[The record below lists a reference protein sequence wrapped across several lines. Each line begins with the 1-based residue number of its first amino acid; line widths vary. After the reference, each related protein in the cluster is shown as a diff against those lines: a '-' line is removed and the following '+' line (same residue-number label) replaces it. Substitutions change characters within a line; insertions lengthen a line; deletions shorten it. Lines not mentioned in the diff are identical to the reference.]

1 MVTIDKVAAII
12 LWKLVEDSEWYAVC
26 TFSKS
31 CRVFRN
37 ALEDIQEH
45 NPTLKSFVSGIV
57 TRPFQVWKKPYF
69 LCSLWFRVNLGK
81 LSTCT
86 VHIEQAERSTPLFVL
101 QTNSGSTS
109 LMTRVPKI
117 GGRGRCNVGI
127 DEDVIYLADIR
138 PVGNLRR
145 VESRTVGDRTEL
157 MISIRKAGTH
167 KEVGKFTID
176 CNRNVRDCSLSVCD
190 NKCYVYTVQTIGE
203 AYSSHELKFKIFC
216 VESDGTNWSCV
227 CKNTI
232 YVEGLPE
239 TTSYLEYAGMRGY
252 AYVNTALT
260 PYYSN
265 VEHRLVFGLRQ
276 REWGFPNHDFSIAVR
291 VEDADNNTFI
301 DVSEKNSPVIKSNKY
316 ILFDTKKGNMVLLGE
331 NSYQPTTTDSSEIL
345 FPEGVQLGGYVY
357 EHTVLRDGVLSIRT
371 PYGTTI
377 VVLDKMPLTPVRSP
391 WKHLEEGI
399 QFT

>member
-45 NPTLKSFVSGIV
+45 NPTLKSFISGIV
-57 TRPFQVWKKPYF
+57 TRPFQVWKKPYI

-81 LSTCT
+81 LYTCT
-86 VHIEQAERSTPLFVL
+86 VHIQQAEPSTPLLVL

-109 LMTRVPKI
+109 LTTRVANI

-127 DEDVIYLADIR
+127 DENVIYLADIR

-145 VESRTVGDRTEL
+145 IGSRTVGDRTEL
-157 MISIRKAGTH
+157 MISIREAGTH
-167 KEVGKFTID
+167 KEVGKFTIH
-176 CNRNVRDCSLSVCD
+176 CNQNVRDCSLSVCD
-190 NKCYVYTVQTIGE
+190 NKCYVYTVETIGE
-203 AYSSHELKFKIFC
+203 AYSSQELEFKIFC

-232 YVEGLPE
+232 TVGGLPL

-252 AYVNTALT
+252 AYVNTAST
-260 PYYSN
+260 RDDSD

-276 REWGFPNHDFSIAVR
+276 RKWGSPNHDFSIAVR
-291 VEDADNNTFI
+291 VDKADNNTFI
-301 DVSEKNSPVIKSNKY
+301 DVSEENSNVIQSNKY
-316 ILFDTKKGNMVLLGE
+316 ILFDTEKGNMVLLGE
-331 NSYQPTTTDSSEIL
+331 NSYQPTPGSSEIL
-345 FPEGVQLGGYVY
+345 FPEGIKLGGYVY

-371 PYGTTI
+371 PYATTI

-391 WKHLEEGI
+391 WKHLEGVI
-399 QFT
+399 KCT